1 MRQGVLRT
9 RKDGGT
15 SICYAP
21 EDKIG
26 HRRCCH
32 VMDNAAIKVQKA
44 GSTNFINI
52 SGQVNGRNTSFDI
65 EASEDKIKHYKDIM
79 EKEKKN
85 SDFPSLFKIFLYFCL
100 NNLRKNYEKG
110 TTISLIDVV
119 P

>member
-65 EASEDKIKHYKDIM
+65 EASEDKIKHYISDLSNGLSKE
-79 EKEKKN
+79 EKQSILYVIRN
-85 SDFPSLFKIFLYFCL
+85 KI
-100 NNLRKNYEKG
+100 
-110 TTISLIDVV
+110 
-119 P
+119 

>member
-1 MRQGVLRT
+1 MKQGVLRT

-32 VMDNAAIKVQKA
+32 IMDNAAIKVQKS

-52 SGQVNGRNTSFDI
+52 SGQVNGKNTSFDI
-65 EASEDKIKHYKDIM
+65 EASEDKIKHYISDLSNGLSKE
-79 EKEKKN
+79 EKQ
-85 SDFPSLFKIFLYFCL
+85 SIL
-100 NNLRKNYEKG
+100 NVIRNN
-110 TTISLIDVV
+110 I
-119 P
+119 

>member
-32 VMDNAAIKVQKA
+32 VMDDAAIKVQKS

-52 SGQVNGRNTSFDI
+52 SGKVNGKNASFDI
-65 EASEDKIKHYKDIM
+65 EASEAKIKHYISDLSNGLSKE
-79 EKEKKN
+79 EKQGIL
-85 SDFPSLFKIFLYFCL
+85 DVLR
-100 NNLRKNYEKG
+100 NN
-110 TTISLIDVV
+110 I
-119 P
+119 

>member
-65 EASEDKIKHYKDIM
+65 EASEDKIKHYISDLSNGLSKE
-79 EKEKKN
+79 EKQ
-85 SDFPSLFKIFLYFCL
+85 SILDV
-100 NNLRKNYEKG
+100 LRKN
-110 TTISLIDVV
+110 I
-119 P
+119 

>member
-1 MRQGVLRT
+1 MSTKAGVLRT

-32 VMDNAAIKVQKA
+32 VMDDAAIKVRKE

-52 SGQVNGRNTSFDI
+52 SGQVNGKDANFDI
-65 EASEDKIKHYKDIM
+65 KASEEKIRTYISDLSSGLSK
-79 EKEKKN
+79 KEK
-85 SDFPSLFKIFLYFCL
+85 
-100 NNLRKNYEKG
+100 NNILSVLRSK
-110 TTISLIDVV
+110 
-119 P
+119 